1 MKQSISYY
9 LTLWVIKLKGIKKTL
24 SKSPVDVQKMRK
36 EDVHQPKGKFFKQHA
51 RTFQVLDSV
60 VTEVAVHKNAKQ
72 LLLFIHGG
80 AFISGPA
87 PHHWDTTKTIAQ
99 KTQHTIWMCDY
110 PKAPEHKIGE
120 MAKNIDAVYAQA
132 LEHYEPHNIII
143 IGDSAGGSLAASL
156 TQRLVA
162 NGSPLPKKLIL
173 VSPVMDAS
181 MSNPAIAA
189 LDTNDPMLSKP
200 GVLSAKQMCAGEVD
214 LQDPMMSP
222 LHGSFEGFPPTAL
235 FLGGRDIMYADEKL
249 AEAKMKD
256 AGIDLQVFEG
266 ENMPHIWPLLP
277 VMKEAK
283 VALNQIIGEIG
294 N

>member
-36 EDVHQPKGKFFKQHA
+36 EDVHQPKGKFFRQYA
-51 RTFQVLDSV
+51 RTFQVLDTV
-60 VTEVAVHKNAKQ
+60 VTEVDVNKNADQ
-72 LLLFIHGG
+72 LLLFIPGG

-99 KTQHTIWMCDY
+99 NTPHTIWICDY

-120 MAKNIDAVYAQA
+120 MAKNIDAIYAKA
-132 LEHYEPHNIII
+132 LEHYPAHNITLM
-143 IGDSAGGSLAASL
+143 GDSAGGSLATSL
-156 TQRLVA
+156 TQRLVI
-162 NGSPLPKKLIL
+162 NGTALPKKVILI
-173 VSPVMDAS
+173 SPVMDAR
-181 MSNPAIAA
+181 MSNPAIAV
-189 LDTNDPMLSKP
+189 LDANDPMLSKA
-200 GVLSAKQMCAGEVD
+200 GILSAKQMCAGEVD
-214 LQDPMMSP
+214 LQNPMISP

-235 FLGGRDIMYADEKL
+235 FLGQRDIMYADEKL
-249 AEAKMKD
+249 AEAKMKE

-266 ENMPHIWPLLP
+266 ENMPHIWPFLP

-283 VALNQIIGEIG
+283 VALNQIISEIG